1 MAFVNFKTKESAV
14 ACLMGA
20 TTSEKIKNLFGNE
33 KVYVNLHVPKTQ

>member
-1 MAFVNFKTKESAV
+1 MAFVSFKSKESAM

-33 KVYVNLHVPKTQ
+33 KVYVNLHVPKT

>member
-1 MAFVNFKTKESAV
+1 MAFVNFKTKESAL

-33 KVYVNLHVPKTQ
+33 KVYVTLHVPKTQ